1 MIADVKW
8 QAHDA
13 NDFDVGME
21 AACDMLL
28 CNIETDSALRR
39 EMLNDPRPLHA
50 RLYQPFAPHSNPEY
64 AGTYRGTPGTSLEF
78 KVAGAISAQ
87 DGKVYHFADA
97 DEVEGKMANLRVV
110 IAECLRDSQDDGDG
124 LVSLAYVFSEFGKI
138 HPFLDGNGHI
148 QRALIAAMAIEFG
161 FTLSA
166 RFAIH
171 PRPFGRLM
179 ALALESYSR
188 APNGTE
194 HEELDLVSEYLGLLL
209 DAPFLGPRKHIV
221 GGPLYG

>member
-13 NDFDVGME
+13 NDFDNAMQ
-21 AACDMLL
+21 AACDTLL
-28 CNIETDSALRR
+28 RSIRADSSLRR
-39 EMLNDPRPLHA
+39 EILDDPRPLHA
-50 RLYQPFAPHSNPEY
+50 RLYHPFAPRSNPEY
-64 AGTYRGTPGTSLEF
+64 AGTYRGTPGTSLEL
-78 KVAGAISAQ
+78 KAAGAIGAQ
-87 DGKVYHFADA
+87 DSKEYYFAYA
-97 DEVEGKMANLRVV
+97 DEVEGRMANLRLA
-110 IAECLRDSQDDGDG
+110 IADCLRDSRDDGDG

-138 HPFLDGNGHI
+138 HPFLDGNGHV
-148 QRALIAAMAIEFG
+148 QRALFAAMATEFG

-194 HEELDLVSEYLGLLL
+194 QGELDLVSEYLGLLL
-209 DAPFLGPRKHIV
+209 DAPFLGPRKHV
-221 GGPLYG
+221 FGGPLYS